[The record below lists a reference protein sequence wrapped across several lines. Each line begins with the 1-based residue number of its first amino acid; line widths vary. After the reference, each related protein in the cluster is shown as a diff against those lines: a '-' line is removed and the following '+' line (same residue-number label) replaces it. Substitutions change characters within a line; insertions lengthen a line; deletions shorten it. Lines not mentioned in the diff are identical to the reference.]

1 LWQWLRNSKIGV
13 KHNIPYA
20 TVWFNPWNYQSSD
33 MIWAG
38 LADAVIRQ
46 VVSEI
51 PGSIDQEIFWI
62 QLRLARIDKDEF
74 RKDLQIRSALY
85 GLQFFVWGIIIIL
98 AIIYFI
104 IQKTAAAIGIVG
116 LGSILGLITS
126 ISSKIKPYSKTISEA
141 FDKYTKSP
149 KYIEKFGTF
158 HEVQNDLERVLD
170 LCIDEK
176 KPLIIFVDDLDR
188 CSPSKLS
195 K

>member
-1 LWQWLRNSKIGV
+1 
-13 KHNIPYA
+13 
-20 TVWFNPWNYQSSD
+20 

-74 RKDLQIRSALY
+74 RKDLQIRYALY

-188 CSPSKLS
+188 CSHSKLS
-195 K
+195 KLLKPLMFS

>member
-1 LWQWLRNSKIGV
+1 MWQWLRNSKIGV

-116 LGSILGLITS
+116 LGSILG
-126 ISSKIKPYSKTISEA
+126 
-141 FDKYTKSP
+141 
-149 KYIEKFGTF
+149 
-158 HEVQNDLERVLD
+158 
-170 LCIDEK
+170 
-176 KPLIIFVDDLDR
+176 
-188 CSPSKLS
+188 
-195 K
+195 

>member
-1 LWQWLRNSKIGV
+1 MWQWLRNSKIGV